1 MAKKSDLPTHG
12 EVEEN
17 VTEKGEKTDEKME
30 ELKVLTI
37 DAETVAETKDSLE
50 GSTVEG
56 KEDAE
61 SDVQVASEVTIDMHE
76 DENRNLDS
84 IQDET
89 EEYENELDERHD
101 TAESDLGKISD
112 ASGRIETQETVEKLA
127 DAKTTE
133 LEEMDFLKDNNEKA
147 NDIRNES
154 EQAQAEL
161 ENRINSA
168 RRS

>member
-1 MAKKSDLPTHG
+1 MAKKSDLPTHD
-12 EVEEN
+12 EIEEN
-17 VTEKGEKTDEKME
+17 VTEQGEKTDEKIQ
-30 ELKVLTI
+30 ELEVLTE
-37 DAETVAETKDSLE
+37 DAETVAETLDSLE

-61 SDVQVASEVTIDMHE
+61 SDVEAASDVTCEMHE
-76 DENRNLDS
+76 EENSNLDS
-84 IQDET
+84 IQEET
-89 EEYENELDERHD
+89 EEYENELDERHA

-112 ASGRIETQETVEKLA
+112 ASGRIETQETVDKLA
-127 DAKTTE
+127 DAKTTV
-133 LEEMDFLKDNNEKA
+133 LEEMDFLNDNNEKA
-147 NDIRNES
+147 SDIRNES